1 MKLAAK
7 ELRLSEPTEDDLK
20 KIKRRPIYI
29 ICDNVLD
36 TYNIGSIFR
45 LADAVA
51 ASCVYLCAGS
61 ETPPNSRI
69 AKASVGTDKWV
80 KWEYFKTA
88 EESIRNLRKKF
99 STLRDNSGQARSNS
113 KISDVIASEAK
124 QSKQGRD
131 CHDPQGGSRNDKGGV
146 RIVAIEQGKGS
157 VDFREADYRLPI
169 AFIVGHETDG
179 VSKEALA
186 LCDEI
191 LEIPMFGVNR
201 SLNVMVSLAIVLF
214 RAI

>member
-113 KISDVIASEAK
+113 KISDVVASEAK
-124 QSKQGRD
+124 QSNREKIAT
-131 CHDPQGGSRNDKGGV
+131 GSSSPCNEKGGV